1 VEITMINSTN
11 CTLNGAR
18 ALYQA
23 GAFAEAEAT
32 ARTLVTR
39 QPGNL
44 LANTILA
51 ACLYKRGRVAEAL
64 DRVETALAFHPDDED
79 ILVLRDIFMQTLAA
93 EGWVA
98 QRVCGS
104 AA

>member
-1 VEITMINSTN
+1 MINPTMH
-11 CTLNGAR
+11 TLKGAS

-23 GAFAEAEAT
+23 GAFAEAEET
-32 ARTLVTR
+32 ARGLLVH
-39 QPGNL
+39 QPGSL

-79 ILVLRDIFMQTLAA
+79 ILVLRDIFLQTLAA